1 MSENAEASV
10 DEEMGRS
17 CKMSYFPRSEGGGK
31 IHEKE
36 NNHEEMNLSPE
47 FSEGNG
53 YLCCGSGSDCL
64 RWFVQLHQQF
74 DGIRFGSCQRRN
86 AQGRYVLPSVL
97 SPT

>member
-36 NNHEEMNLSPE
+36 NNHEEMDLSPE

-64 RWFVQLHQQF
+64 RWFVQLHQHQIMI
-74 DGIRFGSCQRRN
+74 IRTRFQSGTASDF
-86 AQGRYVLPSVL
+86 
-97 SPT
+97 

>member
-1 MSENAEASV
+1 MSGNAEASV

-36 NNHEEMNLSPE
+36 NNHEEMDLSPE

-53 YLCCGSGSDCL
+53 
-64 RWFVQLHQQF
+64 
-74 DGIRFGSCQRRN
+74 
-86 AQGRYVLPSVL
+86 
-97 SPT
+97 